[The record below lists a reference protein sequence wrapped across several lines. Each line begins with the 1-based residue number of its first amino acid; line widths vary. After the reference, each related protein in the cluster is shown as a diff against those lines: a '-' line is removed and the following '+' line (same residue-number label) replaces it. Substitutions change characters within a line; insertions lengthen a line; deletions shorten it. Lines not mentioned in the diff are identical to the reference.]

1 MPDCMLKQKRT
12 DLVNEVSVCHI
23 IQLRS
28 LQIDMHA
35 PVTVV
40 TTHSL
45 QRESGRLSA
54 PQGQQG

>member
-1 MPDCMLKQKRT
+1 MLKQKRT

-45 QRESGRLSA
+45 HRESGRLSA